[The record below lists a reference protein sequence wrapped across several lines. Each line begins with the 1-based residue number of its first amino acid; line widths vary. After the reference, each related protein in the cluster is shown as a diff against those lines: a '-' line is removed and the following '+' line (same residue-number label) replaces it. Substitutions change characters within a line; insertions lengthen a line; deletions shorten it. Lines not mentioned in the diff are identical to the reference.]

1 MIALTVSEITP
12 LKDMYLKLNKKG
24 KIQSQI
30 PWKGRALND
39 FRLCYF
45 VPSMFT
51 FQAFTPI

>member
-45 VPSMFT
+45 VPSMFA